1 MDVNWFT
8 VAMWLLLAWPL
19 WFVVKTLD
27 EMRDAIDELEAT
39 IKDLVLKNSM
49 LKAEL
54 YNMKTCI
61 GEYMET
67 FKWVGI
73 EELKD
78 KEESEEENDEIQD
91 GCEGR

>member
-1 MDVNWFT
+1 MLAAWV
-8 VAMWLLLAWPL
+8 VIAWPL
-19 WFVVKTLD
+19 WFVVVKLD
-27 EMRDAIDELEAT
+27 AMISTIEDLEAT
-39 IKDLVLKNSM
+39 IKDLVFKNSM

-78 KEESEEENDEIQD
+78 KEESEEEKDEIQD

>member
-1 MDVNWFT
+1 MLAAWV
-8 VAMWLLLAWPL
+8 VIAWPL
-19 WFVVKTLD
+19 WFVVVKLD
-27 EMRDAIDELEAT
+27 EMISTIEDLEAT
-39 IKDLVLKNSM
+39 IKDLVFKNSM

>member
-1 MDVNWFT
+1 MSNLFML
-8 VAMWLLLAWPL
+8 AAWLVIAWPL
-19 WFVVKTLD
+19 WFVVVKLD
-27 EMRDAIDELEAT
+27 KMISTIEDLEAT
-39 IKDLVLKNSM
+39 IKDLVFKNSM

-78 KEESEEENDEIQD
+78 KEESEEEKDEIQD

>member
-27 EMRDAIDELEAT
+27 EMRDTIDELEAT
-39 IKDLVLKNSM
+39 VKDLVFKQSM
-49 LKAEL
+49 LKSEL

-78 KEESEEENDEIQD
+78 KEESEEKDEIQD
-91 GCEGR
+91 GSEGC